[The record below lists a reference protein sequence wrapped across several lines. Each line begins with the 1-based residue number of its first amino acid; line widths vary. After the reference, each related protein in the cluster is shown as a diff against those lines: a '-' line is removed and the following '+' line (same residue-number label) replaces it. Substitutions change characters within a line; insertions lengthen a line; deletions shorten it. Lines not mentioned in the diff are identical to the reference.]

1 MFKRLIT
8 CNDGTWNKPAIK
20 DKQGK
25 EINTN
30 VCYLYNAIAPKDK
43 NGVEQR
49 KFYDTGVGSGY
60 QLLDQIAGGL
70 TGEGIDR
77 KIKNAY
83 QFLVLNYDPGDDI
96 YLFGFSRGA
105 YTARSLAGFIRCC
118 GILKP
123 ENMHFIDEAYRL
135 YRDRNDYTKPESDL
149 MRSFRKNFSFED
161 VTRIKFIGVWDT
173 VGALGIPL
181 PAWRLYNL
189 KKYKFHDPILS
200 STIDY
205 AYHALAIDEHRK
217 NFAPVLWEL
226 SNNQKGGGNIEV
238 EQRWFAGAHSDVGGG
253 YLEQGLSNRT
263 LYWMIEKAANTNLAF
278 DDVKLASHPENILE
292 KIHDSYTCLFWLGGW
307 ILRNICTPESAI
319 TEVIDESV
327 FERIRHKP
335 DYRPKNIIPKFFD
348 LLTNK
353 GSNRCS

>member
-8 CNDGTWNKPAIK
+8 CNDGTWNKPAEK
-20 DKQGK
+20 DKQGN

-30 VCYLYNAIAPKDK
+30 VCYLYNAIEKKDK

-60 QLLDQIAGGL
+60 QLLDQLAGGL

-83 QFLVLNYDPGDDI
+83 QFLVLNYEPGDEI

-105 YTARSLAGFIRCC
+105 YTARSLAGFVRCC

-123 ENMHFIDEAYRL
+123 ENMHFIDEAFRL

-149 MRSFRKNFSFED
+149 MRSFRKNFCFED

-173 VGALGIPL
+173 VGAMGIPL
-181 PAWRLYNL
+181 SAWQLYNS
-189 KKYKFHDPILS
+189 KKYNFHDAILS
-200 STIDY
+200 STVDY
-205 AYHALAIDEHRK
+205 AYQALAIDEHRK

-226 SNNQKGGGNIEV
+226 SGNQKDHGNIEV
-238 EQRWFAGAHSDVGGG
+238 EQRWFAGVHSDVGGG
-253 YLEQGLSNRT
+253 YAEQGLSNRT
-263 LYWMIEKAANTNLAF
+263 LHWMVEKAKNTNLEF
-278 DDVKLASHPENILE
+278 KDISECHPEGILE
-292 KIHDSYTCLFWLGGW
+292 DAHNSYTGLFKLGGKA
-307 ILRNICTPESAI
+307 LREICNEKSAR

-327 FERIRHKP
+327 FDRIRHRS

-348 LLTNK
+348 LLTGKWKNQ
-353 GSNRCS
+353 CD